1 MQITYT
7 LPRRRTTWQSR
18 WRVLAVLREER
29 TCISVILFQS
39 GNHAAVALVECAGT
53 ALFAVLALL
62 AGVNGMG
69 GGRGVEHEYG
79 VFFAVFPL
87 HGVAGRGTGADE
99 PAFVGTAVE
108 E

>member
-1 MQITYT
+1 M
-7 LPRRRTTWQSR
+7 
-18 WRVLAVLREER
+18 AVLREER

-62 AGVNGMG
+62 AGINGMG
-69 GGRGVEHEYG
+69 GGRGIEHKYG

-87 HGVAGRGTGADE
+87 HGVAGGGAGANK

-108 E
+108 KQDGAVVFGVDIWFHK